1 MDQFKNKNLS
11 TQVTPSSPLFLTP
24 LLKLILTK
32 NMIIT
37 GKTQNRIEITEEAL
51 DDDFDFCPISI
62 SIFNFFQALTIVF

>member
-1 MDQFKNKNLS
+1 MDQFENKNLS
-11 TQVTPSSPLFLTP
+11 TQVTPSPLFLTP

-37 GKTQNRIEITEEAL
+37 GKTRNRIEITEEVL

>member
-1 MDQFKNKNLS
+1 M
-11 TQVTPSSPLFLTP
+11 FLTP

-62 SIFNFFQALTIVF
+62 SIFNFFQALTIVFLRPKSTFSLIFDILI